1 MAEFSTLEV
10 SVLMACY
17 EDKVIKLKLKQLLG
31 TFQLDIWLPLLAH
44 FGKST
49 HSLNLSIIHES

>member
-1 MAEFSTLEV
+1 
-10 SVLMACY
+10 MACY

-49 HSLNLSIIHES
+49 HSLNLSIIHEL